1 MDNFICN
8 TELDFEDERLS
19 TLLFDLRKCFLDN
32 QNNFAKTCDTIY
44 KIWSY
49 CKGNY
54 WKAKDNEYYNS
65 YKLLEKFGFNKQ
77 AVSRYK
83 QCYEKFIHI
92 PSCTVDYL
100 YASFSPSKLFELLPL
115 SKETIDNAINNKII
129 SSDMT
134 IKQLREY
141 IKTLKNGTDKA
152 EKVIE
157 DTSKEINEDEI
168 PMAYDPTKEYE
179 YSYFEKM
186 SKNQLLN
193 IVWELQKA
201 YKKLKDKKIRRNWKM
216 KNNVLEFHNQLKQL
230 LTNKLLKSQQLFSY

>member
-1 MDNFICN
+1 MENFVISDI
-8 TELDFEDERLS
+8 DFEDERLQ
-19 TLLFDLRKCFLDN
+19 TLIVDLRKCFVN
-32 QNNFAKTCDTIY
+32 SQTNFAKTCDTIY
-44 KIWSY
+44 HIWSY

-83 QCYEKFIHI
+83 QCYEKFIHTQ
-92 PSCTVDYL
+92 SCTVDSQYL
-100 YASFSPSKLFELLPL
+100 GFSSSKLFELLPL
-115 SKETIDNAINNKII
+115 SKETIDTAINNKII
-129 SSDMT
+129 TPDMT
-134 IKQLREY
+134 QKQLREHV
-141 IKTLKNGTDKA
+141 KTLKNGCLDKP

-157 DTSKEINEDEI
+157 DISKEINENEI
-168 PMAYDPTKEYE
+168 PMAYDPTQKYE

-201 YKKLKDKKIRRNWKM
+201 YQKLKDKK
-216 KNNVLEFHNQLKQL
+216 
-230 LTNKLLKSQQLFSY
+230 NKEK